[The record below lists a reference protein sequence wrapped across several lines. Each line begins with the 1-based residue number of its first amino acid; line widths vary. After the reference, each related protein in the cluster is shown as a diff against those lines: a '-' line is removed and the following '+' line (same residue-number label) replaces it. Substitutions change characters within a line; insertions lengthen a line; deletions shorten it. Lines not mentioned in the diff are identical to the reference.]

1 MLTDAH
7 SHIADREVINI
18 LKEFNIY
25 TTACA
30 MSPEECGF
38 VDSLY
43 KADPE
48 RVIPTYGLHPWKS
61 SEFTVEQ
68 MMPYLQ
74 KCIAIGEIGM
84 DNVWCE
90 VPLDIQRKVFIQQL
104 DIASERNV
112 PVILHTKGQEQEI
125 AQIMDNYKMPVLVH
139 WYSCENHLEL
149 YLNKGYYFSIGP
161 DINKEKAVQKV
172 AKTVPIDRILIET
185 DGIEGIAWAI
195 DKTATPKDIPESLKN
210 TLDSVAKLRE
220 IDPNLLQKQVNENWQ
235 RLFKKID

>member
-7 SHIADREVINI
+7 AHIADKEVINI
-18 LKEFNIY
+18 LKEYNIY

-30 MSPEECGF
+30 MSPDECIF
-38 VDSLY
+38 VESLS
-43 KADPE
+43 KQDPS
-48 RVIPTYGLHPWKS
+48 RVIPTYGLHPWNS
-61 SEFTVEQ
+61 SSYTVDQ

-104 DIASERNV
+104 DIAAQRGV
-112 PVILHTKGQEQEI
+112 PVILHTKGKEKEI
-125 AQIMDNYKMPVLVH
+125 AEIIENYKIPVLVH
-139 WYSCENHLEL
+139 WYSCENYLDM

-161 DINKEKAVQKV
+161 DIHKEKAVQKV
-172 AKTVPIDRILIET
+172 AATVPIDRILIET

-195 DKTATPKDIPESLKN
+195 DKPATSKDIPSSLKT
-210 TLDSVAKLRE
+210 TLESVAKLRGIE
-220 IDPNLLQKQVNENWQ
+220 PSALQTQVNENWQ

>member
-7 SHIADREVINI
+7 SHIADKEVINI

-30 MSPEECGF
+30 MSPDECAF
-38 VDSLY
+38 VESLY
-43 KADPE
+43 TLDPI

-61 SEFTVEQ
+61 SDYTVEQ

-74 KCIAIGEIGM
+74 RCIAIGEIGM
-84 DNVWCE
+84 DNVWCD
-90 VPLDIQRKVFIQQL
+90 VPLDIQRKAFIQQL

-112 PVILHTKGQEQEI
+112 PVILHTKGQEKEI
-125 AQIMDNYKMPVLVH
+125 AEIINNYKVPVLVH
-139 WYSCENHLEL
+139 WYSCESYLDL

-161 DINKEKAVQKV
+161 DINKERAVQKV
-172 AKTVPIDRILIET
+172 ARTVPIDRILIET

-195 DKTATPKDIPESLKN
+195 DKPATPKDIANSLKN
-210 TLDSVAKLRE
+210 TLESVAKLRE
-220 IDPNLLQKQVNENWQ
+220 IDPETLQKQVNENWQ